1 MALFDTIR
9 AGASAAGGGYQ
20 VERSLRFNHHDNA
33 YLTYIPSS
41 DGNRQKWTWS
51 GWVKR
56 VRLGSTTYGL
66 FTSQNDGDGGG
77 NNGVSS
83 IYFGSDD
90 KIHVYYDTTGS
101 NHSGSINDNVYRDT
115 HAWYHIVWQVDAAN
129 STSKIFVNG
138 VSQTVNVQPVS
149 GYNYT
154 MNQAGKRMTYGIDA
168 WDLYTPASSYV
179 AECHYSDGQLY
190 DADVFAE
197 TDSETGQ
204 WVPKASPAITYG
216 TNGHYLNFSDNSNN
230 TAATIGK
237 DYSGQGNNFT
247 PTNISVSAGTSNDSL
262 EDTPTNNFCVIS
274 RLDSWRSSTEVEDG
288 SLKFR
293 RHASNFGPARG
304 TFAVKT
310 GKWYFEFTKG
320 SGLVQAGFVNTD
332 QNLNYNGG
340 DNGLSGSGNN
350 ACGIAYDSRGFW
362 YGYTGSNP
370 SSIANDDIIG
380 VAFDADNFKFYFHK
394 NGTYYG
400 SGNPST
406 GSNGIEPNHSN
417 TVTKTD
423 NMMFAPYFNGENG
436 NGYANF
442 GQRPFVHTIPT
453 GYQSLCT
460 ANLPEP
466 TIALPTDHFNPLLYT
481 GNGGTNAISGLDFQ
495 PDWVWLKKRNGSTNH
510 LVFDSVRGI
519 NRSLNTN
526 GTGGEDTSSTTKLT
540 SFNSDGFTLG
550 SNSSGNNNGDSY
562 VAWNWYAPTSF
573 SNSAGSNGAT
583 IASTGKVNQTAGFSI
598 VSYTGNATRDQ
609 KVYHG
614 LNAAPKWMLIKRRD
628 GDNWISYHD
637 ESNATNPQRYYYEFQ
652 NTDSR
657 KGDSTAFMWD
667 DIVPDSN
674 TFGIYSDG
682 AVNNNGSNII
692 AYIFSEVV
700 GYSKFGH
707 YVGNGNSDGTFINLN
722 FRPALVIVKANDGEP
737 WVMYD
742 NKRTVQNP
750 VTKRLRANSSDSED
764 DASGRYKDFYANGF
778 KARGTSGE
786 QNSSGQRYIYMAW
799 AETPFKY
806 ARAR

>member
-1 MALFDTIR
+1 MALFDSIR
-9 AGASAAGGGYQ
+9 LGASGASGTYE

-83 IYFGSDD
+83 IYFGGDD

-101 NHSGSINDNVYRDT
+101 NHSGAINNNRYRDT

-154 MNQAGKRMTYGIDA
+154 MNQAGKRMTYGIEA
-168 WDLYTPASSYV
+168 WDLNSPASIYV
-179 AECHYSDGQLY
+179 AECHFSDGQLY

-197 TDSETGQ
+197 TDTKTGQ

-247 PTNISVSAGTSNDSL
+247 PTNISVSAGTGNDSL
-262 EDTPTNNFCVIS
+262 TDTPTNNFCVIS

-293 RHASNFGPARG
+293 RHANNFGPARG
-304 TFAVKT
+304 SFAVKT

-332 QNLNYNGG
+332 HNLNYNSG
-340 DNGLSGSGNN
+340 DVGLNSSGSNP
-350 ACGIAYDSRGFW
+350 CGIAYDSRGYW

-370 SSIANDDIIG
+370 SGISNGDIIG

-394 NGTYYG
+394 DGTYYG

-406 GSNGIEPNHSN
+406 GANGIQPNASN

-423 NMMFAPYFNGENG
+423 DMMFAPYFNGENG

-453 GYQSLCT
+453 GYQSLCS

-466 TIALPTDHFNPLLYT
+466 TILLPNKHFATFTYIGTGSYGTDYT
-481 GNGGTNAISGLDFQ
+481 FTDSDVDFT
-495 PDWVWLKKRNGSTNH
+495 PDWVWIKGRAVSQQYTLT
-510 LVFDSVRGI
+510 DSVRGAAKQLAS
-519 NRSLNTN
+519 NSGDAETTN
-526 GTGGEDTSSTTKLT
+526 AHRVN
-540 SFNSDGFTLG
+540 SFVQGGFT
-550 SNSSGNNNGDSY
+550 SGTDGITNWPSRSF
-562 VAWNWYAPTSF
+562 VAWNWNAGGYTVTNTDGSL
-573 SNSAGSNGAT
+573 SAQVRANT
-583 IASTGKVNQTAGFSI
+583 TAGFSI
-598 VSYTGNATRDQ
+598 GTFTAQSSGAATVGHGLGVKPDVVITKSRTLASNWYSYHQAIGQNGWILLDSNAAATTGNSAAWGTAPTSS
-609 KVYHG
+609 VFTYGSG
-614 LNAAPKWMLIKRRD
+614 LVNQ
-628 GDNWISYHD
+628 GDLVFYAFR
-637 ESNATNPQRYYYEFQ
+637 EVLGF
-652 NTDSR
+652 SR
-657 KGDSTAFMWD
+657 
-667 DIVPDSN
+667 
-674 TFGIYSDG
+674 FGQ
-682 AVNNNGSNII
+682 
-692 AYIFSEVV
+692 
-700 GYSKFGH
+700 
-707 YVGNGNSDGTFINLN
+707 YVGNGNSDGVFVNLG
-722 FRPALVIVKANDGEP
+722 FKPAYILLKRISASAAWVVHDSKRSGANPDNDYLHPDNVQGESDG
-737 WVMYD
+737 
-742 NKRTVQNP
+742 
-750 VTKRLRANSSDSED
+750 
-764 DASGRYKDFYANGF
+764 SGGTLDILSNGF
-778 KARGTSGE
+778 KLRMTAGTHNSGTF
-786 QNSSGQRYIYMAW
+786 IYLAF
-799 AETPFKY
+799 AEAPFRN